1 MNAPSIIIILALLW
15 AAMTGSFSGPNLLFG
30 GMIGGI
36 AALLLRRFLPNSG
49 SFHRMGRILSLL
61 GLFLYELMASAVRVA
76 VIVLRPDMSKVIEP
90 AIVAVPL
97 TVKSDMEITLLASLI
112 TLTPGT
118 LSIDVSQ
125 DRTTL
130 YVHTLVLGDREAVI
144 AEIKNGFEKKVLEVF
159 E

>member
-1 MNAPSIIIILALLW
+1 MNAPFIIVILALLW
-15 AAMTGSFSGPNLLFG
+15 AAMTGSFSGINLLFG
-30 GMIGGI
+30 GLIGGL
-36 AALLLRRFLPNSG
+36 AALLLRRFLPHSG
-49 SFHRMGRILSLL
+49 SLRRTGRILSLL

-76 VIVLRPDMSKVIEP
+76 VIVLRPDMSKVIQP

-97 TVKSDMEITLLASLI
+97 AVKSDIEITLLASLV

-130 YVHTLVLGDREAVI
+130 YVHTLVLGDRNAVI
-144 AEIKNGFEKKVLEVF
+144 ADIKNSFEKKVLEVF